1 MLYIRT
7 DMNNIIATGHVIRC
21 LSIAD
26 AVKSLGEDTTFIL
39 ADEQAVE
46 LISGRGYQ
54 YIVLHT
60 KWDDMESEIS
70 ALLNI
75 ISENNIKR
83 MLIDSYQVTKNYLK
97 KLQGYLEI
105 YYMDDLNA
113 FFYSVDAIISYEIN
127 WEKRFYLENY
137 RNTRLYLGP
146 QYTPLRKAFIN
157 CEKKEIKPKVEKL
170 LLLSGGTDSYNFLES
185 TLERI
190 KRENYQQIVVICG
203 HYYPDYEGFC
213 KRYEAEKNVWIYKS
227 VTDIEK
233 YMIDADV
240 AISAGGITL
249 YELCACGTPT
259 ISYAIADN
267 QFEAVHTF
275 AKMEMIDYAGDIRK
289 ENVAVQIADYL
300 DRYSSNQKL
309 RQERSL
315 RMQQLVDGK
324 GALRIAKKLMN
335 LEP

>member
-7 DMNNIIATGHVIRC
+7 DMNNIIATGHVTRC

-70 ALLNI
+70 SLLNI
-75 ISENNIKR
+75 ISEKNMKR
-83 MLIDSYQVTKNYLK
+83 ILIDSYQVTKNYLK
-97 KLQGYLEI
+97 KLQERLEI
-105 YYMDDLNA
+105 YYIDDLNA
-113 FFYSVDAIISYEIN
+113 FHYSVDAIISYEIN
-127 WEKRFYLENY
+127 WEACLYHENY

-146 QYTPLRKAFIN
+146 QYTPLRKVFIN
-157 CEKKEIKPKVEKL
+157 CIKKEIKPKVEKL

-213 KRYEAEKNVWIYKS
+213 KKYEAETNIWIYKS
-227 VTDIEK
+227 VTNIEK

-240 AISAGGITL
+240 AISAGGMTL
-249 YELCACGTPT
+249 YELCACGTPS
-259 ISYAIADN
+259 ISYTMADN
-267 QFEAVHTF
+267 QLEAVHTF
-275 AKMEMIDYAGDIRK
+275 AKMKMVDYAGDIRK
-289 ENVAVQIADYL
+289 ENVVDRIKDYL
-300 DRYSSNQKL
+300 ERYSSNQKL

-324 GALRIAKKLMN
+324 GALRIAEELLNPK
-335 LEP
+335 P